1 MNEYEVTWTITIDA
15 ESPREAAEK
24 ALEIQRDK
32 RSCATVFDVESIT
45 DRHDAVTI
53 DLWEN

>member
-32 RSCATVFDVESIT
+32 RSCATVFDVESST
-45 DRHDAVTI
+45 DRHDAATI